1 MTARGSAF
9 VSPALLDDSRIAM
22 TRVISRYEEGD
33 ALLDDAVGRLGAML
47 GWATDGGGAFGRLVQ
62 RGDRVLV
69 KPNWVLHRN
78 VGSGGFEPLVTHG
91 RVLRS
96 IIRALQVTGAGRITI
111 GDAPVQGCDFEALIH
126 ASDLGEWLKHAQRQD
141 ERVHGPVDFRRTVSS
156 TAGGVRQSKENVRSL
171 DQYVLFDLGA
181 DSYLEPVTSP
191 GGKFRV
197 TMYPPALMSRTHA
210 PGRHQ
215 YLVAR
220 EVMEA
225 NVIIN
230 APKLKTHKKAGVT
243 CALKNLV
250 GINGNKEYLPHH
262 RIGSPA
268 SGGDCYPEESSVK
281 RMLEQVLDV
290 QNTVRATAAQTVLR
304 TVARVLQGVAHRLG
318 DEVGVEGAWS
328 GNDTVW
334 RMCLDLNRIV
344 LYGRADGTI
353 ASAPQ
358 RQVVSMV
365 DAIVAGQGDGPLAPD
380 PLEMGV
386 LLAGASSAAIDWV
399 GSLLLGYDPM
409 LIPIT
414 RGAFVPNVWPLVRFD
429 ADAIDLIDDGERTPL
444 SAMTS
449 PVSPREITYPAGWRA
464 AVKREDEAASR

>member
-1 MTARGSAF
+1 MDRQGAF
-9 VSPALLDDSRIAM
+9 IAPSSLQDSRVAM
-22 TRVISRYEEGD
+22 TKVPSRYDGADASLDD
-33 ALLDDAVGRLGAML
+33 ALLRLGAML
-47 GWATDGGGAFGRLVQ
+47 GWATDAGGAFARLVQ
-62 RGDRVLV
+62 PGDRVLV

-78 VGSGGFEPLVTHG
+78 LGKGGFDPLVTHG
-91 RVLRS
+91 RLLRAMIGALRS
-96 IIRALQVTGAGRITI
+96 TGAGRITI
-111 GDAPVQGCDFEALIH
+111 GDAPVQGCDFDALIR
-126 ASDLGEWLKHAQRQD
+126 ASDFGPWMAATKAQD
-141 ERVHGPVDFRRTVSS
+141 DRVHGPVDFRRTLSV
-156 TAGGVRQSKENVRSL
+156 TDGTVRQSKENVRSL
-171 DQYVLFDLGA
+171 DEYVLFDLGA
-181 DSYLEPVTSP
+181 DSYLEPVTAA

-225 NVIIN
+225 NVIVN

-268 SGGDCYPEESSVK
+268 SGGDCYPEESAVK

-290 QNTVRATAAQTVLR
+290 QNTVRASAAQTALGA
-304 TVARVLQGVAHRLG
+304 VARVLQSIAHRQG
-318 DEVGVEGAWS
+318 DQVGVEGAWS

-353 ASAPQ
+353 ASEPQ
-358 RQVVSMV
+358 RQVVSVV

-386 LLAGASSAAIDWV
+386 LFAGASSAAIDWV

-414 RGAFVPNVWPLVRFD
+414 RGAFLPNVWPLVRFD
-429 ADAIDLIDDGERTPL
+429 ADAIEVIDDGAGTPV
-444 SAMTS
+444 AEMTS
-449 PVSPREITYPAGWRA
+449 PVSPREITFPAGWHDAVQTGGA
-464 AVKREDEAASR
+464 AAAR